1 MGSSMPQNRSPS
13 ILPKLIVAT
22 ICVYLSV
29 ISLTPPR
36 TTDHKVEL
44 KITQKAPNKFQLRY
58 LYENILA
65 IAVPSNTTGYA
76 QWYGLLFLLFGPLYV
91 PFLIMLVREWH
102 AKGAR
107 KYAQWTLLDRLSAA
121 GIIVG
126 SAIRLWSFR
135 CLGEYFTFNVT
146 VKEDQALIRTG
157 PYKVLIDRKC

>member
-1 MGSSMPQNRSPS
+1 MPQNRSPS
-13 ILPKLIVAT
+13 ILAKLIVAT

-36 TTDHKVEL
+36 TADQNVEL

-58 LYENILA
+58 LYENVLA
-65 IAVPSNTTGYA
+65 IVVPSDATGYA
-76 QWYGLLFLLFGPLYV
+76 HWYVLLFLLFGPLFV

-102 AKGAR
+102 AKGPR
-107 KYAQWTLLDRLSAA
+107 KYAQWTLLDHLSAT

-146 VKEDQALIRTG
+146 IKENQPLLRTG
-157 PYKVLIDRKC
+157 PYKVVID